1 MLLFAIFFASIIQ
14 IKGCGMSTHTEVI
27 ERALANYDNPVFGKG
42 VIRDILLR
50 NQDAFQAGA
59 PFPDAFYNSLCHSG
73 DYHGQSEDIHWGQYQ
88 KVAWE
93 YFRKTYPDPI
103 GNVDAERLIAFI
115 LGLTSHQVLN
125 PCLFALCQSFQLC
138 N

>member
-1 MLLFAIFFASIIQ
+1 
-14 IKGCGMSTHTEVI
+14 MSTHTEVI
-27 ERALANYDNPVFGKG
+27 ERALANYDNPVFGQG